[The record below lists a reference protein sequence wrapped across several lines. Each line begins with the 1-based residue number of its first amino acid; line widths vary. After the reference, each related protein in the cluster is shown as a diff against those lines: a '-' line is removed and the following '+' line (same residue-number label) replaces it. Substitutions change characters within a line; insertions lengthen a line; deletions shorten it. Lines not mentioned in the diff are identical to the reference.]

1 MNSIEFRREL
11 HRHPELSFEEHRTQ
25 RFILDALRAEGI
37 ECREIATTGVLAKI
51 EGDRG
56 NLSRAVVLRA
66 DIDALPIEEQNDVE
80 YRSENRGVMHACGH
94 DMHAAVLFGVV
105 KTFAHNRDFEGTLLA
120 IFQPGE
126 ELNPGG
132 AIKVLEENP
141 FEGYDVAA
149 VIGEHTDS
157 RLEVGEIGICP
168 GMFMASNDELRYW
181 VRGRGG
187 HAARRAE
194 IDDSVTAMAEMIM
207 RTTAMN
213 TPSCVLSI
221 GRVIAEGATNVIPPV
236 VSAEGTMRTFDRE
249 ERERIHT
256 LLRAAAREVESKYG
270 VTVEVDINH
279 GYPCVVNDVMLSYE
293 AMIVASDEGVT
304 VKELQP
310 MTAAE
315 DFGHYTERYPS
326 LFYRLGVGKAAGGS
340 HTATFLP
347 DEGAIAVGERVM
359 RRLALHILN
368 K

>member
-1 MNSIEFRREL
+1 MNSIDFRREL
-11 HRHPELSFEEHRTQ
+11 HRHPELSFEEHQTQ
-25 RFILDALRAEGI
+25 QFILSALRAEGI

-51 EGDRG
+51 EGTRG
-56 NLSRAVVLRA
+56 NLERAVVLRA
-66 DIDALPIEEQNDVE
+66 DIDALPIEEQTEVE
-80 YRSENRGVMHACGH
+80 FRSENRGVMHACGH
-94 DMHAAVLFGVV
+94 DMHAAVLFG
-105 KTFAHNRDFEGTLLA
+105 TLQWFAHNRDFEGTLFGV
-120 IFQPGE
+120 FQPGE

-132 AIKVLEENP
+132 AIKVLEERP

-168 GMFMASNDELRYW
+168 GRFMASNDELRYY

-187 HAARRAE
+187 HAARRSE
-194 IDDSVTAMAEMIM
+194 IDDSVTAMADMIM

-213 TPSCVLSI
+213 TPSCVLSV
-221 GRVIAEGATNVIPPV
+221 GRVIAEGATNVIPPI
-236 VSAEGTMRTFDRE
+236 VSSEGTMRTFDRE
-249 ERERIHT
+249 ERSNIHS
-256 LLRAAAREVESKYG
+256 LLRAAAREVEKRYNVS
-270 VTVEVDINH
+270 VEVDINH

-293 AMIVASDEGVT
+293 AMIVATDEGVM

-315 DFGHYTERYPS
+315 DFGHYTEHYPS
-326 LFYRLGVGKAAGGS
+326 LFFRLGVGTAAGGS
-340 HTATFLP
+340 HTATFMP
-347 DEGAIAVGERVM
+347 DEGAIEVGERVM